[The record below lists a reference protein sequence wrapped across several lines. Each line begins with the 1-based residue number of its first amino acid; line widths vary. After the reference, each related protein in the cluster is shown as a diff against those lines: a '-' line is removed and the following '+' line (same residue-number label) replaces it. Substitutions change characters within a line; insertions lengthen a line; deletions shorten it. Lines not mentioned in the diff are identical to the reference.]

1 MPNSSRSGLR
11 FGKPSPQAV
20 KQRAMCGVAA
30 RRETVLVCQTLP
42 VAFAP
47 ALEKA
52 RTVQLASRQGQLP
65 AS

>member
-1 MPNSSRSGLR
+1 MPNWSRSGHR
-11 FGKPSPQAV
+11 FGKLSPQAV